1 MVIFWNCC
9 LDYCVIIVFFFVIDK
24 FVVLW
29 LFLGIVVEVIVFCVI
44 IFIYEKKRSREMED
58 EVDGGDEVV

>member
-1 MVIFWNCC
+1 M
-9 LDYCVIIVFFFVIDK
+9 FFFVIDK